1 MKRFASARHTLL
13 GHAFVLIALLIV
25 LSLATVLAII
35 HHVEAEPRSRQM
47 AQLLT
52 SVVNLTRAAM
62 LSSDPIWRDALLAEL
77 RDAEDMHVEL
87 GEASDV
93 IEPLPARPPEL
104 QHMAEHVRASLGE
117 RTRVT
122 LARNGEAGL
131 WVSFFIGEDEFW
143 IGLPRERIEHPLSR
157 LLVVLAGV
165 VLLFALLGAYLIARR
180 VARPLKQ
187 LAQAAGQ
194 VGKGEM
200 PMPMAEQGSSEV
212 IELTRAFNRMAS
224 DLSAHERER
233 ALVLAGISHDLRTP
247 LTRVR
252 LAAELSKESDLR
264 EGLNADVDQME
275 AIIAQFLD
283 YARLDENETAAL
295 TDLADLL
302 RATAAQFEARAKNI
316 RLEIPDLPE
325 IELRPMLL
333 RRAIANLLDNAIK
346 YGGADITMV
355 VKLSESELL
364 VTVMDRGAGIDAA
377 QYEAVKRPFVR
388 LNAARSDTSGAGLG
402 LAIVERAARLHG
414 GRFELKAVDGG
425 GLAAQVTLPLKR

>member
-1 MKRFASARHTLL
+1 MKKFSFVRHTLL
-13 GHAFVLIALLIV
+13 GHAFMLIALLIV

-47 AQLLT
+47 AQLVI

-62 LSSDPIWRDALLAEL
+62 LSSDPVWRDGLLAEL
-77 RDAEDMHVEL
+77 RDAENMHIEL
-87 GEASDV
+87 AEADDV
-93 IEPLPARPPEL
+93 IEPLPKGPPEL
-104 QHMAEHVRASLGE
+104 QHMVGYVRDSLGE

-122 LARNGEAGL
+122 LSRNGNDGL
-131 WVSFFIGEDEFW
+131 WVSFFIGDDELW
-143 IGLPRERIEHPLSR
+143 VGLPRERIEHPLSR
-157 LLVVLAGV
+157 LLLILAGV
-165 VLLFALLGAYLIARR
+165 VLLFSLLGAYLIARR
-180 VARPLKQ
+180 VTQPLKQ
-187 LAQAAGQ
+187 LARAAGQ

-200 PMPMAEQGSSEV
+200 PMPMTELGSSEV
-212 IELTRAFNRMAS
+212 VELTRAFNRMAA

-283 YARLDENETAAL
+283 YARLDENEVAEP
-295 TDLADLL
+295 TDLAELL
-302 RATAAQFEARAKNI
+302 HSTAAQFEVRAKSLM
-316 RLEIPDLPE
+316 LEIPPLPLV
-325 IELRPMLL
+325 ELRPMLL

-346 YGGADITMV
+346 YGGADITMAV
-355 VKLSESELL
+355 TLSESELL
-364 VTVMDRGAGIDAA
+364 IAVMDRGGGIDAA
-377 QYEAVKRPFVR
+377 QYDAVKRPFVR

-414 GRFELKAVDGG
+414 GRFELKAAAGG
-425 GLAAQVTLPLKR
+425 GLAALVTLPLKR